1 MTPLPV
7 PEVLELL
14 ELPQEFDGWPPSAQP
29 AVEQQA
35 RLSVEL
41 ARERQ
46 QQLQVLQLDDPSTTL
61 FALFL

>member
-1 MTPLPV
+1 MPLPV
-7 PEVLELL
+7 PEVVELSD
-14 ELPQEFDGWPPSAQP
+14 LPCEFDGWPEATDAP
-29 AVEQQA
+29 VEQV

-46 QQLQVLQLDDPSTTL
+46 QQMQVLQLDDPSTTT

>member
-1 MTPLPV
+1 LPV

-14 ELPQEFDGWPPSAQP
+14 ELPQEFDGWAPPLP
-29 AVEQQA
+29 TPVEQQA